1 MSSLFAH
8 LFWKTCWVTPVDWIP
23 PRSYL
28 MLDYFSSYIYTRL
41 NKTLTLC
48 EPLTLY
54 TREKTYYPITLLST
68 HQHGIAWYARIS
80 QKMADFTIYYNRS
93 SGMGIIKY
101 SHLLVDSKTDLI
113 SHEI

>member
-1 MSSLFAH
+1 
-8 LFWKTCWVTPVDWIP
+8 
-23 PRSYL
+23 

-54 TREKTYYPITLLST
+54 TRAKTYYPIILLST
-68 HQHGIAWYARIS
+68 DHRSSRIS
-80 QKMADFTIYYNRS
+80 QKIADFIIYYNS
-93 SGMGIIKY
+93 SSAMGIIKY

-113 SHEI
+113 SDD

>member
-1 MSSLFAH
+1 MIPKVA
-8 LFWKTCWVTPVDWIP
+8 PVDWIA

-41 NKTLTLC
+41 NKKLTLC

-54 TREKTYYPITLLST
+54 TRAKTYYPIILLST
-68 HQHGIAWYARIS
+68 DQYGIAWYARIS
-80 QKMADFTIYYNRS
+80 QKMADFIIYYNSS

-113 SHEI
+113 SDD